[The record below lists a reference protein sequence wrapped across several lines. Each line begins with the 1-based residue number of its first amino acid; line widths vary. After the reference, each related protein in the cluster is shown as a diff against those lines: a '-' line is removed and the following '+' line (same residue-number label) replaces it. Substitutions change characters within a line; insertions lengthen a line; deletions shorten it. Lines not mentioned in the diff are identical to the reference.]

1 MLAPEPS
8 WWRWPPGSQSS
19 DELDRAAIRRRDEAH
34 PMVVPGY
41 VHGYREREAAR
52 LDDQASA
59 LLDLLHGGTVYP
71 AGSSVLEVGC
81 GVGSQTIT
89 LAGRSPGARFTAVD
103 IARDSLAIAQRRA
116 DSAGLTNVEFR
127 HADLYA
133 LARDPATFDH
143 VFVCFVLEH
152 LENPVEALRLMR
164 GLLRPGGRITVI
176 EGDHG
181 SAFFAPDS
189 VAARAAIDCLVEL
202 QRRAG
207 GDAMIGRR
215 LHPLLTAAGFAAVS
229 VRPLF
234 VYADQSRPDLVD
246 AFTIRTF
253 TAMIE
258 GVRDAAVAGGLL
270 SAGAF
275 DAGIA
280 DLYRTAAADGVFCY
294 TFFKAV
300 AVARAEGAGA
310 AS

>member
-1 MLAPEPS
+1 VCGAT
-8 WWRWPPGSQSS
+8 PGASA
-19 DELDRAAIRRRDEAH
+19 DCAGR
-34 PMVVPGY
+34 GY
-41 VHGYREREAAR
+41 VHGYQGREAAR

-59 LLDLLHGGTVYP
+59 LLDLLHDGIKYP

-89 LAGRSPGARFTAVD
+89 LARHSPDARFTAID
-103 IARDSLAIAQRRA
+103 IARDSLAAAKHRA
-116 DSAGLTNVEFR
+116 DLAGLANVEFR
-127 HADLYA
+127 HADLYS
-133 LARDPATFDH
+133 LAGNTATFDH

-152 LENPVEALRLMR
+152 LDDPVGALQLIG
-164 GLLRPGGRITVI
+164 GLLKPGGSITVI

-189 VAARAAIDCLVEL
+189 FAARAAIDCLAEL

-207 GDAMIGRR
+207 GDAMIGRS
-215 LHPLLTAAGFAAVS
+215 LYPLLTAAGYASVS

-258 GVRDAAVAGGLL
+258 GVRESALAAGLL
-270 SAGAF
+270 NADEF

-280 DLYRTAAADGVFCY
+280 DLYRTAEADGVFCY
-294 TFFKAV
+294 TFFRAV
-300 AVARAEGAGA
+300 ATARADETGA
-310 AS
+310 AT

>member
-1 MLAPEPS
+1 
-8 WWRWPPGSQSS
+8 
-19 DELDRAAIRRRDEAH
+19 
-34 PMVVPGY
+34 
-41 VHGYREREAAR
+41 VHGYREREASR

-59 LLDLLHGGTVYP
+59 LLDLLHRGTAYP

-89 LAGRSPGARFTAVD
+89 LAGRSPEARFTAVD
-103 IARDSLAIAQRRA
+103 IASDSLAVARRRA
-116 DSAGLTNVEFR
+116 DSAGLANVEFR
-127 HADLYA
+127 HADLYS
-133 LARDPATFDH
+133 LAGHTATFDH

-152 LENPVEALRLMR
+152 LDDPAEALRLLR
-164 GLLRPGGRITVI
+164 GLLKPGGSITVI

-189 VAARAAIDCLVEL
+189 VAATAAIDCLVEL

-215 LHPLLTAAGFAAVS
+215 LYPLLTTAGYASVS

-234 VYADQSRPDLVD
+234 VYADQGHPDLVD

-258 GVRDAAVAGGLL
+258 GVRDAAVAAGLL
-270 SAGAF
+270 TAGAF

-300 AVARAEGAGA
+300 AVAR
-310 AS
+310 

>member
-1 MLAPEPS
+1 VVA
-8 WWRWPPGSQSS
+8 
-19 DELDRAAIRRRDEAH
+19 RA
-34 PMVVPGY
+34 Y
-41 VHGYREREAAR
+41 VHGYQEREAVR

-59 LLDLLHGGTVYP
+59 LLDLLHRGTVYP
-71 AGSSVLEVGC
+71 AGSRVLEVGC
-81 GVGSQTIT
+81 GVGSQTVT
-89 LAGRSPGARFTAVD
+89 LARRSPEARFTAID
-103 IARDSLAIAQRRA
+103 IASDSLATAQRRA
-116 DSAGLTNVEFR
+116 ELAGLANVEFR
-127 HADLYA
+127 HADLYS
-133 LARDPATFDH
+133 LATETAPFDH

-152 LENPVEALRLMR
+152 LDNPAEALRLMR
-164 GLLRPGGRITVI
+164 GLVKPGGTITVI

-189 VAARAAIDCLVEL
+189 AAARAAIDSLVEL

-207 GDAMIGRR
+207 GDGLIGRR
-215 LHPLLTAAGFAAVS
+215 LYPLLTDAGYASAS

-234 VYADQSRPDLVD
+234 VYADQSRPDLVE

-258 GVRDAAVAGGLL
+258 GIRGPALAAGLL
-270 SAGAF
+270 SAEAF

-280 DLYRTAAADGVFCY
+280 DLYRTAERGGVFCY

-300 AVARAEGAGA
+300 AVAARGHGAGA

>member
-1 MLAPEPS
+1 MSSITRRSA
-8 WWRWPPGSQSS
+8 GSTG
-19 DELDRAAIRRRDEAH
+19 R
-34 PMVVPGY
+34 GY
-41 VHGYREREAAR
+41 VHGYQGREAAR

-59 LLDLLHGGTVYP
+59 LLDLLHHGTQYP

-89 LAGRSPGARFTAVD
+89 LARRSPEARFTAIDV
-103 IARDSLAIAQRRA
+103 ARDSLAMARRRA
-116 DSAGLTNVEFR
+116 ASAGLTNVGFR
-127 HADLYA
+127 HADLYS
-133 LARDPATFDH
+133 LAGETATFDH

-152 LENPVEALRLMR
+152 LQDPAGALRLIGR
-164 GLLRPGGRITVI
+164 LLKPGGSITVI

-189 VAARAAIDCLVEL
+189 SAARAAIDSLAEL

-215 LHPLLTAAGFAAVS
+215 LYPLLTAAGYASVS

-234 VYADQSRPDLVD
+234 VYADQSHPDLVD
-246 AFTIRTF
+246 AFTLRTF

-258 GVRDAAVAGGLL
+258 GVRDAAIAARLL
-270 SAGAF
+270 SADAF

-280 DLYRTAAADGVFCY
+280 DLRQAAEPGGVFCY
-294 TFFKAV
+294 TFFKAF
-300 AVARAEGAGA
+300 ATARADEVGAPP
-310 AS
+310 

>member
-1 MLAPEPS
+1 
-8 WWRWPPGSQSS
+8 
-19 DELDRAAIRRRDEAH
+19 
-34 PMVVPGY
+34 VVARGY
-41 VHGYREREAAR
+41 VHGYLAGEVVR

-59 LLDLLHGGTVYP
+59 LRDLLHRGTAYP

-81 GVGSQTIT
+81 GVGAQTIT
-89 LAGRSPGARFTAVD
+89 LARRSPEARFTAIDV
-103 IARDSLAIAQRRA
+103 ASDSLAVARRRA
-116 DSAGLTNVEFR
+116 DSAGVSNVEFR
-127 HADLYA
+127 HADLYS
-133 LARDPATFDH
+133 LAGDTATFDH

-152 LENPVEALRLMR
+152 LDDPADALRLVR
-164 GLLRPGGRITVI
+164 GLLKPAGSITVI

-189 VAARAAIDCLVEL
+189 ADARATIESLVEL

-215 LHPLLTAAGFAAVS
+215 LYPLLTAAGYASVS
-229 VRPLF
+229 VSPLF
-234 VYADQSRPDLVD
+234 VYADQSRPDLAD
-246 AFTIRTF
+246 AFTLRTF

-258 GVRDAAVAGGLL
+258 GVREATVAAGLL
-270 SAGAF
+270 TASAF

-300 AVARAEGAGA
+300 AA
-310 AS
+310 ATG

>member
-1 MLAPEPS
+1 MNSMAQRS
-8 WWRWPPGSQSS
+8 AGRPG
-19 DELDRAAIRRRDEAH
+19 
-34 PMVVPGY
+34 PGY
-41 VHGYREREAAR
+41 VHGYQGREAAR
-52 LDDQASA
+52 LDDQAFA
-59 LLDLLHGGTVYP
+59 LLELLHHGTQYP
-71 AGSSVLEVGC
+71 SGSSVLEVGC

-89 LAGRSPGARFTAVD
+89 LARRSPEARFTAIDV
-103 IARDSLAIAQRRA
+103 ARDSLAVASRRA
-116 DSAGLTNVEFR
+116 TSAGLTNVEFR
-127 HADLYA
+127 HADLYS
-133 LARDPATFDH
+133 LAGDTATFDH

-152 LENPVEALRLMR
+152 LEDPAEALRLLGR
-164 GLLRPGGRITVI
+164 LLKPGGTITVI

-189 VAARAAIDCLVEL
+189 SAARAAIDCLAEL

-215 LHPLLTAAGFAAVS
+215 LYPLLTAAGYAAVL

-234 VYADQSRPDLVD
+234 VYVDQSRPDLVD

-253 TAMIE
+253 TAMVE
-258 GVRDAAVAGGLL
+258 GVRDAAIAAGLL
-270 SAGAF
+270 SAGEF

-300 AVARAEGAGA
+300 AAARAGESGA
-310 AS
+310 AT

>member
-1 MLAPEPS
+1 MPS
-8 WWRWPPGSQSS
+8 RT
-19 DELDRAAIRRRDEAH
+19 EK
-34 PMVVPGY
+34 VVPGY

-59 LLDLLHGGTVYP
+59 LLDLLHDGTVYP
-71 AGSSVLEVGC
+71 ARSSVLEVGC

-89 LAGRSPGARFTAVD
+89 LARRSPEARFTAIDV
-103 IARDSLAIAQRRA
+103 ASESLAVARRRA
-116 DSAGLTNVEFR
+116 DSAGVTNVEF
-127 HADLYA
+127 HQADLYS
-133 LARDPATFDH
+133 LASDTATFDH

-152 LENPVEALRLMR
+152 LRDPAGALRLIR
-164 GLLRPGGRITVI
+164 GLLKPGGSITVI

-215 LHPLLTAAGFAAVS
+215 LYPLLASAGYASVL

-258 GVRDAAVAGGLL
+258 GVRDAAVAAGLL
-270 SAGAF
+270 STDAF
-275 DAGIA
+275 DTGIA

-300 AVARAEGAGA
+300 GHACAGDP
-310 AS
+310 SDDCERPTVTG

>member
-1 MLAPEPS
+1 MSSTEQG
-8 WWRWPPGSQSS
+8 PGASIG
-19 DELDRAAIRRRDEAH
+19 R
-34 PMVVPGY
+34 GY
-41 VHGYREREAAR
+41 VHGYQVREAAR
-52 LDDQASA
+52 LDDQALA
-59 LLDLLHGGTVYP
+59 LVDLLHDGTQYP

-89 LAGRSPGARFTAVD
+89 LSRRSPEARFTAIDV
-103 IARDSLAIAQRRA
+103 ARDSLAVARRRVA
-116 DSAGLTNVEFR
+116 SVGLTNVEFR
-127 HADLYA
+127 DADLYS
-133 LARDPATFDH
+133 LAGDTATFDH
-143 VFVCFVLEH
+143 AFVCFVLEH
-152 LENPVEALRLMR
+152 LEDPAGALRLIGR
-164 GLLRPGGRITVI
+164 LLRPGGSITVI

-189 VAARAAIDCLVEL
+189 SAARVAIESLAEL

-207 GDAMIGRR
+207 GDAMIGRS
-215 LHPLLTAAGFAAVS
+215 LYPLLTAAGYASVS

-258 GVRDAAVAGGLL
+258 GVRDAAIAAGLL
-270 SAGAF
+270 SAAEF

-280 DLYRTAAADGVFCY
+280 DLYRTAEADGVFCY

-300 AVARAEGAGA
+300 AAARAGEAGA
-310 AS
+310 VT